1 MRGDTE
7 ITTSNSA
14 LFLRYSADV
23 RWTPKT
29 IKDRRR
35 ELGLRQEDL
44 AEQLGVSLRSVTSWE
59 RGEAIPR
66 RPALLDAVLGGPG
79 TDEQDE
85 PTTVI
90 DLSGA
95 TPVELVA
102 ALLEKVAGLE
112 RENATLKSRLRAA
125 ELGIEEGPV
134 PADVWDDPD
143 LIEGAPPEENPGE
156 EPRHASS

>member
-1 MRGDTE
+1 MRVDPE

-14 LFLRYSADV
+14 HFLRYSADV
-23 RWTPKT
+23 RWTPKA

-59 RGEAIPR
+59 RGEATPR
-66 RPALLDAVLGGPG
+66 HPTLLDTVLGAA
-79 TDEQDE
+79 DEQDE
-85 PTTVI
+85 PAAGV
-90 DLSGA
+90 DLTGA

-112 RENATLKSRLRAA
+112 RENATLKARLRAA

-134 PADVWDDPD
+134 PADVWTDPN
-143 LIEGAPPEENPGE
+143 LIEGTHPGDNPGD